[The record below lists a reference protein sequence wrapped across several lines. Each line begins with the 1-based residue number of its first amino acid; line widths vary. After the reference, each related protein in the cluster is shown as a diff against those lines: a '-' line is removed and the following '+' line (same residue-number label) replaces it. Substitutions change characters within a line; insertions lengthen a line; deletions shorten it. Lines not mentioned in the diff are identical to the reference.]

1 MLREKTIKIAAVIC
15 LLLMFLLSGVNKMM
29 HFGTT
34 VQSLVSKAP
43 WWPLPSV
50 SIVVTILLEILC
62 PLIIL
67 YTLLTSEFTMASKL
81 SVLALLV
88 FTVTVTLIY
97 HPLRLNSTYM
107 KNIPFLSN
115 LSLVGGLGLLSLSL

>member
-1 MLREKTIKIAAVIC
+1 MLRENTIRIAAVIC
-15 LLLMFLLSGVNKMM
+15 LLLMFLLSGVNKVM

-62 PLIIL
+62 PLMIV

-81 SVLALLV
+81 SVLALLA
-88 FTVTVTLIY
+88 FTITVTLIY

>member
-1 MLREKTIKIAAVIC
+1 MLRENTIRIAAVIC
-15 LLLMFLLSGVNKMM
+15 LLLMFLLSGVNKVM

-62 PLIIL
+62 PLMIV

-81 SVLALLV
+81 SVLALLA
-88 FTVTVTLIY
+88 FTITVTLIY
-97 HPLRLNSTYM
+97 HPLRFNSTYM

>member
-1 MLREKTIKIAAVIC
+1 MLRENTIRIAAVIC
-15 LLLMFLLSGVNKMM
+15 LLLMFLLSGVNKVM

-62 PLIIL
+62 PLMIV

-81 SVLALLV
+81 SVLALLA
-88 FTVTVTLIY
+88 FTITVTLIY
-97 HPLRLNSTYM
+97 HPLKLKSTYM

>member
-1 MLREKTIKIAAVIC
+1 MLRKNTAKIAAVIC

-50 SIVVTILLEILC
+50 SIVITILLEVIC
-62 PLIIL
+62 PLIIV
-67 YTLLTSEFTMASKL
+67 YTMLTSEFTMASKL
-81 SVLALLV
+81 SVLALIV
-88 FTVTVTLIY
+88 FTITVTLVY